1 VGTMCFDSDEAA
13 AACRLY
19 AAEYQSKA
27 KQALLPSER
36 QSFAGIAERFV
47 VMAQA
52 CEMPDNQSG
61 ERRALGPLFN

>member
-1 VGTMCFDSDEAA
+1 MRFDSDEAA

-19 AAEYQSKA
+19 AAEYQFKA

-36 QSFAGIAERFV
+36 QSFAEIAERFV

-61 ERRALGPLFN
+61 EHQAPGRRFS